1 LSVVLVKSAM
11 SEKKTVSFLRVDAIS
26 TPWGPGEDRVVDL
39 GREVFRELLGE
50 RLELLVL
57 ERDDL
62 VGVALLL
69 AEGVVLLLVAIA
81 QAHQAARGAKQLL
94 IVLEQLFEAL
104 PVLAVGEAAA
114 RNQCLR
120 RREDFLL
127 GRE

>member
-1 LSVVLVKSAM
+1 
-11 SEKKTVSFLRVDAIS
+11 
-26 TPWGPGEDRVVDL
+26 
-39 GREVFRELLGE
+39 
-50 RLELLVL
+50 
-57 ERDDL
+57 
-62 VGVALLL
+62 VALLL
-69 AEGVVLLLVAIA
+69 AEGVELLLVAIA

-120 RREDFLL
+120 RRDDFLL